1 MLEIYGKFCLVLQRF
16 INFALNLHLD
26 FGADCEPK
34 KPDIHNHVGGFLGI
48 SRCDKRQAK
57 VRAKLMKRCSTE
69 TKLFVFI
76 YKNRILLYYKIN
88 V

>member
-34 KPDIHNHVGGFLGI
+34 KLDIHNHVGGFFWDL
-48 SRCDKRQAK
+48 KMRQK
-57 VRAKLMKRCSTE
+57 TSQS
-69 TKLFVFI
+69 
-76 YKNRILLYYKIN
+76 
-88 V
+88 